1 MPRVTSA
8 KWDRT
13 LVLNIPIFIT
23 IWLGLR
29 AALEIHFRLIIRHQV
44 LGYRLNSYCLEVT
57 GYSDD
62 PWWREFYI
70 DFELSRLQFGSRPI
84 GPTGDGPSGW
94 NDNGDKPPPH
104 GEQTDHLPDPS
115 EGRPPTPPWQPSSS
129 SSNTDNI
136 QVIVNQNRHT
146 PKPVPPLRC
155 YVSQHLNLLGTNPT
169 ISSGSHPHETLVRD
183 TTSRTESEVEGE
195 QIQTPENR
203 KVPDEL
209 EDDDLPPLPMAPRP
223 RPAQAQEPRDLT
235 GHLVP
240 PLGHHIVHTP
250 PRPDNPVQRMY
261 TGWQEYFDNL
271 HNRSNP
277 NWGNNPMGPIV
288 ENLSPGESSDYRT
301 PPQGEAEAKTSG
313 AEADTEEAVEDPLQ
327 DELNSPMEETEGYS
341 VDPWPE
347 VDQALEEVFNREYE
361 D

>member
-13 LVLNIPIFIT
+13 LVLNIPIFIA
-23 IWLGLR
+23 IWLGLW
-29 AALEIHFRLIIRHQV
+29 AALEIHFCLIIRHRV
-44 LGYRLNSYCLEVT
+44 LGYRLNTYRLEVT
-57 GYSDD
+57 GYSED

-84 GPTGDGPSGW
+84 GTTGDGPLGW
-94 NDNGDKPPPH
+94 NGDGDELPPH
-104 GEQTDHLPDPS
+104 GERADHLPDPS
-115 EGRPPTPPWQPSSS
+115 EGRPPTPPRQPSSS

-136 QVIVNQNRHT
+136 QVVVNQNRRT
-146 PKPVPPLRC
+146 PEPIPPPRY

-169 ISSGSHPHETLVRD
+169 ISSGSQPHETPMRD
-183 TTSRTESEVEGE
+183 ETSRTELEVEGE
-195 QIQTPENR
+195 RIQTPENR
-203 KVPDEL
+203 EVPDEL

-223 RPAQAQEPRDLT
+223 RPAQAQEPRDLS
-235 GHLVP
+235 GQLVP
-240 PLGHHIVHTP
+240 PPGHHIVHAP
-250 PRPDNPVQRMY
+250 PCPDNPVQRTY

-277 NWGNNPMGPIV
+277 NWGNNPMGPII
-288 ENLSPGESSDYRT
+288 ENSEPGTSSDYLT
-301 PPQGEAEAKTSG
+301 PPEGEAEVETSG

-327 DELNSPMEETEGYS
+327 DELNSPVEETEGYS